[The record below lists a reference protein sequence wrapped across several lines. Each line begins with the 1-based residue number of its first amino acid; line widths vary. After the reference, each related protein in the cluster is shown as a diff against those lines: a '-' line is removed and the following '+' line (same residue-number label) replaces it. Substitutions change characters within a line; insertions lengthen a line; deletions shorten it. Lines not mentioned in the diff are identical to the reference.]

1 MTGIE
6 FSSHFISALPTA
18 KFAFLRVSFI
28 LSPFLVV
35 HCSTLDFVRAYA
47 PFVVVDS
54 AAQVPIVSVRHPHRR
69 GLVSRSRLLGGGDH
83 GASPRWRRAFQRRR
97 HQPWLSY
104 GLFGVNFVHLTRAD
118 DRGLFKSV
126 WNYFRFLPHRIH
138 LIIGRGT
145 GIFHN
150 RLRFISLMRDIRK
163 ERLGV

>member
-1 MTGIE
+1 MAGIG

-18 KFAFLRVSFI
+18 KLAFLRVSFI

-35 HCSTLDFVRAYA
+35 HCSILDFVRTCA

-54 AAQVPIVSVRHPHRR
+54 AAQVPIVRVRHPHRR
-69 GLVSRSRLLGGGDH
+69 QLVPRSRLLGGGDH

-104 GLFGVNFVHLTRAD
+104 GFFGVDLEHSTKAG
-118 DRGLFKSV
+118 DRGFFKGV
-126 WNYFRFLPHRIH
+126 WNYFRFLSHRKH

-150 RLRFISLMRDIRK
+150 RFRFISLMRDIRK

>member
-1 MTGIE
+1 MTVIG

-104 GLFGVNFVHLTRAD
+104 GLFGVNLVHLTRAD